1 MQDLLLREACETA
14 RLIDN
19 LTLVIT
25 LARLIKPFELKGD
38 IEAAELVTAIRGK
51 LLTSSAIKTRV
62 KRGVYQENLHF
73 RTNGGKMRLWDREA
87 IIAQEMKFIKD
98 DGYAIV

>member
-1 MQDLLLREACETA
+1 MQDLLLKEACETA

-19 LTLVIT
+19 LTLTIT

-38 IEAAELVTAIRGK
+38 TEAAELITAIRGK
-51 LLTSSAIKTRV
+51 MLTPSAVKTRI
-62 KRGVYQENLHF
+62 KRGLYQENLHF

-87 IIAQEMKFIKD
+87 IIAQEIKFIKD
-98 DGYAIV
+98 GYEVV